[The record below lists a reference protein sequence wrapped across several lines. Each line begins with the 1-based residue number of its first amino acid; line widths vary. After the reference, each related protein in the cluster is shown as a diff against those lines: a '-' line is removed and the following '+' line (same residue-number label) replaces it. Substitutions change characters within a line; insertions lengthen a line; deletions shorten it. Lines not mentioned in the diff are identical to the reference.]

1 MELSMLSS
9 SLWLKTFWGHSNVT
23 INPDSVTSYCF
34 KLFGPVCFYNTYSD
48 IQKLYSENPAFFL
61 SLYHSYPEFLLK
73 HNLCCQFLNIG
84 FNTLELIKIV
94 IYCHSHY
101 YDWDNY
107 ASHNDIY
114 KVQPWRWLNISESL
128 PIIRKKEKLKA
139 KEKRKDI
146 PIWMQS
152 SKE

>member
-9 SLWLKTFWGHSNVT
+9 SLWLKTFWGHSNVKV
-23 INPDSVTSYCF
+23 NPDSVTSYCF
-34 KLFGPVCFYNTYSD
+34 KLFASVCLYNTYSD
-48 IQKLYSENPAFFL
+48 IQRLSSENPAFL
-61 SLYHSYPEFLLK
+61 PSLNHSYSEFLLK
-73 HNLCCQFLNIG
+73 HNFCRQFLNTG
-84 FNTLELIKIV
+84 FNTLEFIKIV
-94 IYCHSHY
+94 ICCHSQY

-107 ASHNDIY
+107 ASHDTY
-114 KVQPWRWLNISESL
+114 EVQPWRWLNISESL

-139 KEKRKDI
+139 KEKSKDI